1 MVLLLIFLDVAAT
14 YSLTQ
19 LVTRDV
25 FPPIKAFRKRI
36 YRRFGSHHWLSYLVG
51 CMRCASFYVGAVV
64 VGSTWMLTDRGELP
78 YPVLVWLLCTAVV
91 GLMGLAPTDE
101 DPEDSKD

>member
-1 MVLLLIFLDVAAT
+1 MPLLLIFLDVAAT

-19 LVTRDV
+19 LITRDV
-25 FPPIKAFRKRI
+25 FPPIKAFRQWV

-51 CMRCASFYVGAVV
+51 CMRCASFYVGAAV
-64 VGSTWMLTDRGELP
+64 VGLTRLLTSPEELP
-78 YPVLVWLLCTAVV
+78 YPVPVWLLCTAVV

-101 DPEDSKD
+101 DPED